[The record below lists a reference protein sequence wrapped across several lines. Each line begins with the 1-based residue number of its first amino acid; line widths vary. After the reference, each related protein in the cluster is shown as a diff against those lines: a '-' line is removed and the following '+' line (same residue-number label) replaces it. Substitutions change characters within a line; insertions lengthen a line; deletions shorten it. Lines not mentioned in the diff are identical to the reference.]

1 MHLLMQLAVGANI
14 SFLAIMIIIGDISPL
29 FLRSLW
35 FIYFKTC
42 SVETK
47 AKMKQSFT
55 FIFNGLDTWT
65 WIVFKTFY
73 AIC

>member
-42 SVETK
+42 SVE
-47 AKMKQSFT
+47 MKQSFT